1 MPMMRFPSSLDPWVN
16 RSESVLLTDLYELTM
31 LAGYFENKM
40 TETPASFEYFFRN
53 FPPDTGFAVFA
64 GLDQLLDYFEN
75 LRFNASDIDYL
86 ADLDMFSRPFL
97 EWLAQWRCTCDVWA
111 APEGT
116 PVFPNEPIL
125 RVEGPLGEA
134 QLLETFILNALNY
147 PTLIATKAARVC
159 MAAEG
164 DPVMEFGLRRAQG
177 PDGGLIGSRSA
188 YIGGCAGTSNC
199 LAGKMFDIPVMGTHA
214 HSWVMAF
221 ENELE
226 AFRAY
231 IRTYPGKSTL
241 LVDTYDVL
249 ESGVPNAITAFKEL
263 RDTHPDVRASI
274 RLDSGDLAR
283 QSKAAWQQLTEAGFE
298 NPMIVAS
305 NDLDELLIADIKRQG
320 AKINAWGVGTHLIT
334 SRDCPALNG
343 VYKLTAVKPDR
354 AWTPRIKLS
363 SNVTKLTNPGRKQV
377 YRFFDAAGH
386 PAADMLCDV
395 NEPEPEAGPVTL
407 FDQNQLL
414 RRIRIPATSVKP
426 LLVKVVDNGR
436 VTADRPDVSAVRDHA
451 RQQIDS
457 LHPEMTRLR
466 NPDEYPVGLSQTLA
480 SIKRKLIE
488 S

>member
-1 MPMMRFPSSLDPWVN
+1 MTAFPSPLDPWVKRN
-16 RSESVLLTDLYELTM
+16 AAVLLTDLYELTM
-31 LAGYFENKM
+31 LAGYHEHAM
-40 TETPASFEYFFRN
+40 SDTPASFEYFFRN
-53 FPPDTGFAVFA
+53 FPPDTGFGIFA
-64 GLDQLLDYFEN
+64 GLDPLLDYFEH
-75 LRFNASDIDYL
+75 LQFEPSDIEYL
-86 ADLDMFSRPFL
+86 KHLNLFSDSFL
-97 EWLAQWRCTCDVWA
+97 KWLENWRCTCDIWA

-116 PVFPNEPIL
+116 LVFPNEPIL

-159 MAAEG
+159 IAADG

-177 PDGGLIGSRSA
+177 PDGGLIGSRAA

-221 ENELE
+221 ESELD

-231 IRTYPGKSTL
+231 IETYPGKSTL

-249 ESGVPNAITAFKEL
+249 QSGVPNAITAFSEL
-263 RDTHPDVRASI
+263 RRRTPDVRASI
-274 RLDSGDLAR
+274 RIDSGDLAKL
-283 QSKAAWQQLTEAGFE
+283 SKAAWKQLTDAGFK

-343 VYKLTAVKPDR
+343 VYKLTAVKPDSE
-354 AWTPRIKLS
+354 WIPRIKLS

-377 YRFFDAAGH
+377 YRFFDRNGH
-386 PAADMLCDV
+386 PTADMLSDV
-395 NEPEPEAGPVTL
+395 NDPEPVADTTTMI
-407 FDQNQLL
+407 DQTQLL
-414 RRIRIPATSVKP
+414 RRIRVRACSVKP
-426 LLVKVVDNGR
+426 LLEKVVDDGHVIANR
-436 VTADRPDVSAVRDHA
+436 QHVESIRNHV
-451 RQQIDS
+451 RQQIQS

-466 NPDEYPVGLSQTLA
+466 NPDEYRVGLSQTLA
-480 SIKRKLIE
+480 SIKRELIE
-488 S
+488 SS

>member
-1 MPMMRFPSSLDPWVN
+1 MASFPSPLDPWVK
-16 RSESVLLTDLYELTM
+16 RTAAVLLTDLYELTM
-31 LAGYFENKM
+31 LAGYHAHGM
-40 TETPASFEYFFRN
+40 SDTPASFEYFFRN
-53 FPPDTGFAVFA
+53 FPRDTGFAVFA
-64 GLDQLLDYFEN
+64 GLDQLLDYFDN
-75 LRFNASDIDYL
+75 LRFETSDIRYL
-86 ADLDMFSRPFL
+86 EHLNLFSAPFL
-97 EWLAQWRCTCDVWA
+97 EWLKEWRCTCDVWA

-116 PVFPNEPIL
+116 LVFPNEPIL

-177 PDGGLIGSRSA
+177 PDGGLIGSRAA

-199 LAGKMFDIPVMGTHA
+199 MAGKMFDIPVMGTHA

-221 ENELE
+221 ENELD

-249 ESGVPNAITAFKEL
+249 ESGVPNAVKAFAEL
-263 RDTHPDVRASI
+263 RTTHPDVRASI
-274 RLDSGDLAR
+274 RIDSGDLAKL
-283 QSKAAWQQLTEAGFE
+283 SKAAWQQLTDAGFE

-320 AKINAWGVGTHLIT
+320 ARINAWGVGTHLIT

-343 VYKLTAVKPDR
+343 VYKLTAVKPDN
-354 AWTPRIKLS
+354 AWIPRIKLS
-363 SNVTKLTNPGRKQV
+363 SNITKLTNPGRKQV
-377 YRFFDAAGH
+377 YRFLDRDGR
-386 PAADMLCDV
+386 PVADMLGDV
-395 NEPEPEAGPVTL
+395 NDPEPAPGTVTMH
-407 FDQNQLL
+407 DQNQLL
-414 RRIRIPATSVKP
+414 RRIHIRTASVKP
-426 LLVKVVDNGR
+426 LLVKAVEHGTVI
-436 VTADRPDVSAVRDHA
+436 TDRPDVKAVRDHA
-451 RQQIDS
+451 QQQMAT

-466 NPDEYPVGLSQTLA
+466 NPDEYPVGLSPTLA
-480 SIKRKLIE
+480 SIKRELIE
-488 S
+488 KS